1 MDVVD
6 ENGDGAGMELR
17 DLDTSY
23 VSDLSESE
31 KAAVMQMQASARD
44 LLLKGT
50 EPSIAEMSETERSAV
65 AKMQASAKLH
75 LARSE

>member
-1 MDVVD
+1 
-6 ENGDGAGMELR
+6 
-17 DLDTSY
+17 
-23 VSDLSESE
+23 
-31 KAAVMQMQASARD
+31 MQASARD